1 MEYKM
6 PKVKKMLVNEF
17 NKEATLNN
25 KIKKLFLRPLN
36 NINTNYEKLD
46 WGAFALIE
54 FILSEQKNIKK
65 IHKNW
70 HSIC

>member
-1 MEYKM
+1 M

-46 WGAFALIE
+46 
-54 FILSEQKNIKK
+54 
-65 IHKNW
+65 
-70 HSIC
+70 

>member
-25 KIKKLFLRPLN
+25 KIKKLYLRPLN

-46 WGAFALIE
+46 WGAFAIYLLIKDKIC
-54 FILSEQKNIKK
+54 FNVQKNIS
-65 IHKNW
+65 N
-70 HSIC
+70 